1 MLVVTGSGEGELL
14 NVASRRNAPNGVPA
28 CFGKPEI
35 AIGAAGNSIREAAT
49 GTGGRKGELLN
60 AASSRNP
67 SDVVPLIFG
76 KPEIAI
82 RAAGDPVGIAGPGN
96 TATGGGE
103 GEL

>member
-1 MLVVTGSGEGELL
+1 MLVVTGSGEGEPL

-35 AIGAAGNSIREAAT
+35 AIGAAGNSIREAAP
-49 GTGGRKGELLN
+49 GTAGRNGELLN
-60 AASSRNP
+60 AASRRNP

-82 RAAGDPVGIAGPGN
+82 RAAGAPAGTAAPRN
-96 TATGGGE
+96 AATGG
-103 GEL
+103 